1 MNKVHEVYD
10 GLLIDSSRI
19 SVVIQGLTHYESG
32 DSNCLFYR
40 CVSSIKKHLPDA
52 EIIVST
58 WKGQFCDESI
68 VDIVIYNDEPESLIT
83 LHNKQWNYNK
93 MIVSTIQGINSS
105 TREYILKFRADLQLK
120 GTSFFK
126 ITKKNSNNCL
136 SKYRINNHLINITNL
151 YIRKPNS
158 YASLLFHLSDIVQF
172 GHKVDMLNLWNR
184 NILDPEDAL
193 FTQKKF
199 KLCFFYPYLSNEKL
213 VPEQALMVD
222 WLRSNQILIDLKFP
236 GFINFKYFKK
246 SEIILSLNFSTFNW
260 ENSDIIFP
268 KRFTENKKDL
278 EKTLY
283 SADYLNNVCE
293 KKKNRFYFERKFIQ
307 ILYIRYLGR
316 FFIFEVWLC
325 IIASILFF
333 ISPSLFFNIKNVW
346 KKIKFLRFK
355 VAN

>member
-1 MNKVHEVYD
+1 
-10 GLLIDSSRI
+10 
-19 SVVIQGLTHYESG
+19 
-32 DSNCLFYR
+32 
-40 CVSSIKKHLPDA
+40 
-52 EIIVST
+52 
-58 WKGQFCDESI
+58 
-68 VDIVIYNDEPESLIT
+68 
-83 LHNKQWNYNK
+83 
-93 MIVSTIQGINSS
+93 
-105 TREYILKFRADLQLK
+105 
-120 GTSFFK
+120 
-126 ITKKNSNNCL
+126 
-136 SKYRINNHLINITNL
+136 
-151 YIRKPNS
+151 
-158 YASLLFHLSDIVQF
+158 
-172 GHKVDMLNLWNR
+172 MLNLWNR

-193 FTQKKF
+193 FIQKKF